1 MANNN
6 IQQKRTSVAG
16 RVPLAS
22 ELLEGQLAINLPDKK
37 LFTKDHTGAVVELA
51 GGGTGSAET
60 ANTILA
66 KLLTVDGTGSGLD
79 ADLLDG
85 YHAAI
90 GDIELTAVVRDANSS
105 VQTTAIDFSL
115 QSPVTLA
122 PAERRLL
129 WNDDDGTLDLG
140 MKGGNVVL
148 QVGQELIMMC
158 RNGTGATI
166 ANGSVVFTSGAQG
179 QRPSIELASNSSALT
194 SEAVIG
200 LATETIADEST
211 GFVTT
216 YGLVRNLDTSAFLE
230 GTELW
235 LGSTPGS
242 VASSA
247 PAAPARKV
255 RIGTVVRQHASAG
268 SIFVHVEVYPD
279 FGQNN
284 DVSIAGATAGQTVRY
299 NGSIWQNYTLTKSDV
314 GLSNVDN
321 TADSTKSVAS
331 AATLT
336 TARSINGTSFNGSA
350 NITTANWGTARNITI
365 GSTTRSVDGSTTYT
379 WSLADIGA
387 AAASHTHPNAN
398 STVAGFMSSTDFTK
412 LAGIAAGATA
422 NATDA
427 QLRDRATHTGTQAA
441 STITGLASIA
451 TSGSA
456 SDLSTGTLPAARFTD
471 TSHGSRGGG
480 TLHAAA
486 NSTVAGFMSSAD
498 FTKLAGIAAGAQ
510 PGTVTSV
517 ALSLP
522 AIFTVSGSP
531 VTTTGTLTA
540 SLASQTAGT
549 VFAAPTGSAGAPSFR
564 ALAVSDIPSLT
575 ASKITDFNSVSR
587 AQIEGTLVQG
597 TGITLS
603 YAGTGD
609 TRTVTISAAGGS
621 GTVTSVAA
629 NTVGTGLTITGS
641 PITTTGTFTFELS
654 TNLQSWSAIAPS
666 VKLDATH
673 AGTGGSSH
681 ASANSTTAGF
691 MSSTDF
697 TKLAGIEPGAQV
709 NTVTSVAGKTGAV
722 TLVKADVGLSN
733 VDNTADSVKSVASA
747 ATLTTAR
754 TINGTSF
761 NGSANITTVN
771 WGTARNITIGSTTR
785 SVDGSTTY
793 TWTLA
798 DIGAAAENHTH
809 AVANSTVAG
818 FMSSADFNKLAG
830 IAAGAQPGTVTS
842 VGLSLPAIFTV
853 SGSPVTT
860 TGTLTASL
868 ASQSAATVLAAPS
881 GSAGSP
887 SFRALTATD
896 IPTLAVSKINSSAT
910 QRLFGRASAGA
921 GAGEEISLGAGLAWS
936 GSSIV
941 SNVAASG
948 TTGRVQLS
956 NGSGGLISNNAIYA
970 SGTTLFAGSFN
981 AGTGSSFAQSFLCG
995 GEISAYNG
1003 FLNINGSLNLQLFT
1017 VDSIFNNPL
1026 VSIKAYEET
1035 AGNNP
1040 VELTSHLNSTPVNVM
1055 KVTTSSGL
1063 VTVNGSRVLT
1073 DSNTPVLGMYDY
1085 WREFAPNTVNA
1096 SGNMDG
1102 DFQKTILNNGTLN
1115 LQTENSISPFGVM
1128 VRSSTDSAFSG
1139 SIWRLPNPNLRLGQG
1154 IAQSFFFD
1162 FRTPSTIDANL
1173 QTRIGFGNQAGDAGP
1188 TNGVYFRNL
1197 GNAMYG
1203 ITVRASASTID
1214 NANQITLSTNTNYYG
1229 LIEVNSAATAARF
1242 RVWSG
1247 TNLTPIYDRTLT
1259 TTIPDAAGQTVGIA
1273 VQVGRGAGF
1282 TNAADLLGF
1291 SRFGFGTQQGF
1302 YRSRGVV

>member
-85 YHAAI
+85 YHAAV

-122 PAERRLL
+122 AAERRLL

-158 RNGTGATI
+158 RNGTGATV

-179 QRPSIELASNSSALT
+179 QRPSIELASNSSVLT

-216 YGLVRNLDTSAFLE
+216 YGLVRNVDTSAFLE

-242 VASSA
+242 VVSSA

-268 SIFVHVEVYPD
+268 SIFVHVGVYPD

-284 DVSIAGATAGQTVRY
+284 DVSVAGATTGQTVRY

-336 TARSINGTSFNGSA
+336 TARTINGTSFNGSA
-350 NITTANWGTARNITI
+350 SITTTNWGTARNITI
-365 GSTTRSVDGSTTYT
+365 GSTTRSVNGSTTYT
-379 WSLADIGA
+379 WTLADIGA
-387 AAASHTHPNAN
+387 AAASHTHPEAN
-398 STVAGFMSSTDFTK
+398 TTVSGFMSSADFTK

-456 SDLSTGTLPAARFTD
+456 SDLSTGTLPATRFTD
-471 TSHGSRGGG
+471 ISHGSRGGG
-480 TLHAAA
+480 TLHAAANSTVAGFMSSADFTKLAGIATGAQPGTVTSVAANTVGTGLTITGSPVTTTGTFTFELSTNLQGWSAIAPSLKLDATHAGTGGGAHATANSTAAGFMSSADFSKLAGIEPGAQVNAVTSVAGKTGAVTLVKADVGLSDVDNTADSVKSVASAATLTTARTINGTSFNGSANITTASWGTARNITIGSTTRSVDGSSTYTWTLADIGAAAEGHTHATA

-540 SLASQTAGT
+540 SLASQ
-549 VFAAPTGSAGAPSFR
+549 
-564 ALAVSDIPSLT
+564 
-575 ASKITDFNSVSR
+575 
-587 AQIEGTLVQG
+587 
-597 TGITLS
+597 
-603 YAGTGD
+603 
-609 TRTVTISAAGGS
+609 
-621 GTVTSVAA
+621 
-629 NTVGTGLTITGS
+629 
-641 PITTTGTFTFELS
+641 
-654 TNLQSWSAIAPS
+654 
-666 VKLDATH
+666 
-673 AGTGGSSH
+673 
-681 ASANSTTAGF
+681 
-691 MSSTDF
+691 
-697 TKLAGIEPGAQV
+697 
-709 NTVTSVAGKTGAV
+709 
-722 TLVKADVGLSN
+722 
-733 VDNTADSVKSVASA
+733 
-747 ATLTTAR
+747 
-754 TINGTSF
+754 
-761 NGSANITTVN
+761 
-771 WGTARNITIGSTTR
+771 
-785 SVDGSTTY
+785 
-793 TWTLA
+793 
-798 DIGAAAENHTH
+798 
-809 AVANSTVAG
+809 
-818 FMSSADFNKLAG
+818 
-830 IAAGAQPGTVTS
+830 
-842 VGLSLPAIFTV
+842 
-853 SGSPVTT
+853 
-860 TGTLTASL
+860 
-868 ASQSAATVLAAPS
+868 SAATVFAAPS

-887 SFRALTATD
+887 SFRTLTSTD
-896 IPTLAVSKINSSAT
+896 IPTLAVNKISSSTT

-948 TTGRVQLS
+948 TSGRVQLS

-970 SGTTLFAGSFN
+970 SGTALFAGSFN
-981 AGTGSSFAQSFLCG
+981 AGLGSMSAQTFLCG
-995 GEISAYNG
+995 ADISAYNG
-1003 FLNINGSLNLQLFT
+1003 FLNINGSLNLQLLT
-1017 VDSIFNNPL
+1017 VDSVFGTPL
-1026 VSIKAYEET
+1026 VSIRASEET
-1035 AGNNP
+1035 TGNNP
-1040 VELTSHLNSTPVNVM
+1040 VEITAHVNSTPVTAL
-1055 KVTTSSGL
+1055 KVTTSAGL
-1063 VTVNGSRVLT
+1063 VTINDSRVLT
-1073 DSNTPVLGMYDY
+1073 DSNTPLMGMYDY
-1085 WREFAPNTVNA
+1085 WRECAPNTINT
-1096 SGNMDG
+1096 SGTMDG
-1102 DFQKTILNNGTLN
+1102 DFQKTSLSSGTLN

-1128 VRSSTDSAFSG
+1128 VRSSTIGTFSG
-1139 SIWRLPNPNLRLGQG
+1139 YIWRLPSPNLRLGQG
-1154 IAQSFFFD
+1154 FAQSFFFD

-1173 QTRIGFGNQAGDAGP
+1173 QTRIGYGNQFGDASP
-1188 TNGVYFRNL
+1188 TNGIYFRNL
-1197 GNAMYG
+1197 GNVMYG
-1203 ITVRASASTID
+1203 ITVRAGASTID
-1214 NANQITLSTNTNYYG
+1214 SANQITLSTNTNYYG
-1229 LIEVNSAATAARF
+1229 LIEVNSSATSARF

-1247 TNLTPIYDRTLT
+1247 TSTTPVYDRTLT

-1273 VQVGRGAGF
+1273 IQVGRASGF
-1282 TNAADLLGF
+1282 TNAADMLGF
-1291 SRFGFGTQQGF
+1291 SRFGFGTQQAF